1 MVIQRPLLCR
11 FQEIDKGCGGH
22 VESEK
27 EMKSRKKIITVSG
40 ICIVVLAVA
49 IGAAAMSRK
58 AGQRITSD
66 KAASGQTTAGADGEN
81 GNLPMVP
88 IASGD
93 VEADGAAAQ
102 QREKSSA
109 EKSAPED
116 AADMEDQKSNAQ
128 SDDQS
133 SIVAK
138 DGRAKQDQSSPAANI
153 QKPSKPQGDNPK
165 DDAQQNAGTGS
176 SQESSDNSG
185 SSGKTDAKSDSTTKT
200 DTASGDDKKNND
212 SPKSDGKKDDKS
224 NNNTSDGKKNDK
236 SDDQDSGGKNDK
248 SDNKDTDQKSP
259 DTIELP
265 FIPAK

>member
-11 FQEIDKGCGGH
+11 FQEIDKGCGGRA
-22 VESEK
+22 ESEK

-40 ICIVVLAVA
+40 ICIVVLAVV
-49 IGAAAMSRK
+49 IGSVALSRK
-58 AGQRITSD
+58 AGQRTASNNT
-66 KAASGQTTAGADGEN
+66 ASGQTTAGDNGEN
-81 GNLPMVP
+81 GDLPMMP
-88 IASGD
+88 IVSGD
-93 VEADGAAAQ
+93 LEADGAAAQ

-116 AADMEDQKSNAQ
+116 ASDMEDQKSNAQ

-138 DGRAKQDQSSPAANI
+138 DGKAKQDQSSPAVNI

-165 DDAQQNAGTGS
+165 DDAKQNAGTESNQAGS
-176 SQESSDNSG
+176 NNSG
-185 SSGKTDAKSDSTTKT
+185 SSGKTDA
-200 DTASGDDKKNND
+200 
-212 SPKSDGKKDDKS
+212 KS

-236 SDDQDSGGKNDK
+236 SDDQDSGGKKNDK
-248 SDNKDTDQKSP
+248 SDDKDSDQKSP

>member
-1 MVIQRPLLCR
+1 
-11 FQEIDKGCGGH
+11 
-22 VESEK
+22 
-27 EMKSRKKIITVSG
+27 MKSRKKIITVSG
-40 ICIVVLAVA
+40 IGIVVLAVV
-49 IGAAAMSRK
+49 IGSAALPRK
-58 AGQRITSD
+58 AGQRTTSD
-66 KAASGQTTAGADGEN
+66 KAASGQTTAGDDGEN

-93 VEADGAAAQ
+93 VEVDGAEAQ

-116 AADMEDQKSNAQ
+116 AADMGDQKSSAQ

-138 DGRAKQDQSSPAANI
+138 DGKVKRDQSSPAADV

-165 DDAQQNAGTGS
+165 EDTQQNAGTGS
-176 SQESSDNSG
+176 SQESSNNSG
-185 SSGKTDAKSDSTTKT
+185 GSGKTDAKSDSTTKT

-224 NNNTSDGKKNDK
+224 NNTSDGKKDDK
-236 SDDQDSGGKNDK
+236 SDDKDSGGKNDK
-248 SDNKDTDQKSP
+248 SDNKDSNQKSS

>member
-27 EMKSRKKIITVSG
+27 EMKSRKKIIAVSG
-40 ICIVVLAVA
+40 IGIVVLAVV

-93 VEADGAAAQ
+93 VEVDGAEAQ

-116 AADMEDQKSNAQ
+116 AADMGDQKSSAQ

-138 DGRAKQDQSSPAANI
+138 DGKAKRDQSSPAADV
-153 QKPSKPQGDNPK
+153 QKPSKPQGDN
-165 DDAQQNAGTGS
+165 QNEGTGS
-176 SQESSDNSG
+176 SQGSSNNSG

-224 NNNTSDGKKNDK
+224 NNNTSDGKKDDK
-236 SDDQDSGGKNDK
+236 SDDKDSGGKNDK
-248 SDNKDTDQKSP
+248 SDNKDSDQKSS
-259 DTIELP
+259 DMIELP

>member
-1 MVIQRPLLCR
+1 M
-11 FQEIDKGCGGH
+11 
-22 VESEK
+22 
-27 EMKSRKKIITVSG
+27 
-40 ICIVVLAVA
+40 LAVV
-49 IGAAAMSRK
+49 IGSAALSRK
-58 AGQRITSD
+58 AGQRTASNNT
-66 KAASGQTTAGADGEN
+66 ASGQTTAEDNSEN
-81 GNLPMVP
+81 GDLPMVP
-88 IASGD
+88 ITGGD
-93 VEADGAAAQ
+93 LEADGVGTQ

-109 EKSAPED
+109 EKSVPED
-116 AADMEDQKSNAQ
+116 ASDMENQKSNAQ

-138 DGRAKQDQSSPAANI
+138 DGKAKQDQSSPAVNI

-176 SQESSDNSG
+176 SQESSNNSD

-236 SDDQDSGGKNDK
+236 SDDQDSDGKNDK
-248 SDNKDTDQKSP
+248 SDNKDSNQKSS
-259 DTIELP
+259 DMIELP

>member
-66 KAASGQTTAGADGEN
+66 KAASGQTTADDNSEN
-81 GNLPMVP
+81 GDLPMMP

-93 VEADGAAAQ
+93 LEADGAAAQ

-116 AADMEDQKSNAQ
+116 AADMEEHKSIAQ

-138 DGRAKQDQSSPAANI
+138 DGKAKQDQSSPAANI

-165 DDAQQNAGTGS
+165 DDAQQNAGTGNDQAGS
-176 SQESSDNSG
+176 NNSG

-200 DTASGDDKKNND
+200 DTASGDAKKDND
-212 SPKSDGKKDDKS
+212 SKKSDGKKNDKS

>member
-1 MVIQRPLLCR
+1 MKERYETPEMEIVEFETEDIITTSGETPIEPGEVPMAPL
-11 FQEIDKGCGGH
+11 QEIDKVCWSC
-22 VESEK
+22 VESEQ

-40 ICIVVLAVA
+40 ICIVVLAVV
-49 IGAAAMSRK
+49 IGAAELSRK
-58 AGQRITSD
+58 AGQRTASNNT
-66 KAASGQTTAGADGEN
+66 ASGQTTAGDNGEN
-81 GNLPMVP
+81 GDLPMMP

-93 VEADGAAAQ
+93 LEADGAAAQ

-116 AADMEDQKSNAQ
+116 ASDMEDQKGNAQ

-138 DGRAKQDQSSPAANI
+138 QDQSSPAVNI

-165 DDAQQNAGTGS
+165 DDAKQNAGT
-176 SQESSDNSG
+176 ESNQADSNNSG
-185 SSGKTDAKSDSTTKT
+185 SSGKTDA
-200 DTASGDDKKNND
+200 
-212 SPKSDGKKDDKS
+212 KS

-248 SDNKDTDQKSP
+248 SDNKDSDQKSP

>member
-27 EMKSRKKIITVSG
+27 EMKSRKKIIAVSG
-40 ICIVVLAVA
+40 IGIVVLAVV

-93 VEADGAAAQ
+93 VEVDGAEAQ

-116 AADMEDQKSNAQ
+116 AADMGDQKSSAQ

-138 DGRAKQDQSSPAANI
+138 DGKAKRDQSSPAADV

-165 DDAQQNAGTGS
+165 EDTQQNEGTGS
-176 SQESSDNSG
+176 SQGSSNNSG
-185 SSGKTDAKSDSTTKT
+185 SSGKTDA
-200 DTASGDDKKNND
+200 
-212 SPKSDGKKDDKS
+212 KS

-248 SDNKDTDQKSP
+248 SDNKDSDQKSS
-259 DTIELP
+259 DMIELP

>member
-1 MVIQRPLLCR
+1 MKERYETPEMEIVEFETEDIIITSGETPIEPGEVPMAPL
-11 FQEIDKGCGGH
+11 QEIDKVCWSC

-40 ICIVVLAVA
+40 ICIVVLAVV
-49 IGAAAMSRK
+49 IGAAELSRK
-58 AGQRITSD
+58 AGQRTASNNT
-66 KAASGQTTAGADGEN
+66 ASGQTTAGDNGEN
-81 GNLPMVP
+81 GDLPMMP

-93 VEADGAAAQ
+93 LEADGVAAQ

-109 EKSAPED
+109 EQSAPED
-116 AADMEDQKSNAQ
+116 ASDMEDQKSNAQ

-138 DGRAKQDQSSPAANI
+138 DGKAKQDQSSPAVNI

-165 DDAQQNAGTGS
+165 DDAQQNTGTGS
-176 SQESSDNSG
+176 DDQAGSNNSG
-185 SSGKTDAKSDSTTKT
+185 SSGKTDA
-200 DTASGDDKKNND
+200 
-212 SPKSDGKKDDKS
+212 KS

-248 SDNKDTDQKSP
+248 SDNKDSDQKSP